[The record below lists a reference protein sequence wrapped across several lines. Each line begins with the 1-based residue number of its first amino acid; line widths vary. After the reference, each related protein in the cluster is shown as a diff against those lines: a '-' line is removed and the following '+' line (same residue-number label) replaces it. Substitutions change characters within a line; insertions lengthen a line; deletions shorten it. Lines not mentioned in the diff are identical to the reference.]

1 MIKISH
7 EFPENYY
14 LEGLTEDLV
23 DYQYCLAHR
32 FQSNPGYR
40 YYFYKYKYQGGEV
53 YLDNSLY
60 ELGSAFSGSEYLE
73 IIKGLG
79 PDYYFLPDV
88 FNQTVD
94 NIESQLSFFANV
106 TSSIS
111 SEVSKPI
118 AICHGMTPK
127 DIISSFRI
135 LNSALPDYAMI
146 AIPFGS
152 HAWLNEED
160 DPKYLRKS
168 KCEDDNARMA
178 ANRGIFL
185 NRYYK
190 TLRKRNIHLLGCKGL
205 REIPFINCLES
216 TDFIRSIDTSLPV
229 ASALEGNEIK
239 MDYKPKFL
247 IDKNFDMPVRN
258 VDLIRKNA
266 EDFRK
271 QFQTT

>member
-7 EFPENYY
+7 EFPKNYY
-14 LEGLTEDLV
+14 LEGFTEDLV

-32 FQSNPGYR
+32 FLSDAAYR
-40 YYFYKYKYQGGEV
+40 NYFYKYKDLGGEV

-60 ELGSAFSGSEYLE
+60 ELGEAFDRSMYMK
-73 IIKGLG
+73 IICTLK

-88 FNQTVD
+88 FNQTTS
-94 NIESQLSFFANV
+94 NIESQLSFFKNV
-106 TSSIS
+106 GPVSYID
-111 SEVSKPI
+111 SKPV
-118 AICHGMTPK
+118 AVCHGMTPK

-168 KCEDDNARMA
+168 KCENDSARMA

-190 TLRKRNIHLLGCKGL
+190 TLKKRNIHLLGCKGL

-216 TDFIRSIDTSLPV
+216 ADFIRSIDTSLPV
-229 ASALEGNEIK
+229 ASALEDNEIK

-247 IDKNFDMPVRN
+247 IDKNFDMPVKN
-258 VDLIRKNA
+258 ADLVRKNV

-271 QFQTT
+271 QFHTK

>member
-7 EFPENYY
+7 ESPENYY
-14 LEGLTEDLV
+14 LQGLTADLV
-23 DYQYCLAHR
+23 AYQYCLAHR
-32 FQSNPGYR
+32 FQSTPAYR

-160 DPKYLRKS
+160 DPKYIRKN

-190 TLRKRNIHLLGCKGL
+190 TLRKRNIHLLGCRGL

-247 IDKNFDMPVRN
+247 IDKNFDMPVRDI
-258 VDLIRKNA
+258 DLVRKNA
-266 EDFRK
+266 EDFRR
-271 QFQTT
+271 QFQTK

>member
-1 MIKISH
+1 M
-7 EFPENYY
+7 
-14 LEGLTEDLV
+14 

-40 YYFYKYKYQGGEV
+40 YYFYKYKHQGGEV

-60 ELGSAFSGSEYLE
+60 ELGSAFSGSEYQK
-73 IIKGLG
+73 IIQDLK

-88 FNQTVD
+88 FNQTAD
-94 NIESQLSFFANV
+94 NIKSQLSFFANV
-106 TSSIS
+106 SSSIS
-111 SEVSKPI
+111 SEASKPI

-205 REIPFINCLES
+205 REISFINHLES
-216 TDFIRSIDTSLPV
+216 TDFIRSIDTSLPI
-229 ASALEGNEIK
+229 ASALEDNEIK

-247 IDKNFDMPVRN
+247 IDKNFDMPVKN
-258 VDLIRKNA
+258 VDLIRKNVK
-266 EDFRK
+266 DFRS
-271 QFQTT
+271 QFHTK

>member
-32 FQSNPGYR
+32 FQSNAHYR
-40 YYFYKYKYQGGEV
+40 DYFRNYKSLGGEV

-60 ELGSAFSGSEYLE
+60 ELGTAFDGQIYQKIIRVLE
-73 IIKGLG
+73 

-88 FNQTVD
+88 FNQTTS
-94 NIESQLSFFANV
+94 NIESQLTFFKNMPHDIFP
-106 TSSIS
+106 S
-111 SEVSKPI
+111 VSKPI
-118 AICHGMTPK
+118 AVCHGMTPK

-135 LNSALPDYAMI
+135 LNSTLPDYAMI

-152 HAWLNEED
+152 HAWLNEEN

-229 ASALEGNEIK
+229 ASALEDNEIK

-247 IDKNFDMPVRN
+247 IDKNFDMPVKN
-258 VDLIRKNA
+258 VDLVRKNV
-266 EDFRK
+266 EDFRN
-271 QFQTT
+271 QFRTK

>member
-32 FQSNPGYR
+32 FQSNVHYR
-40 YYFYKYKYQGGEV
+40 DYFRNYKSLGGEV

-60 ELGSAFSGSEYLE
+60 ELGTAFDGQMYQKIIRVLE
-73 IIKGLG
+73 

-88 FNQTVD
+88 FNQTTS
-94 NIESQLSFFANV
+94 NIESQLTFFKNMPRDIFP
-106 TSSIS
+106 S
-111 SEVSKPI
+111 VSKPI
-118 AICHGMTPK
+118 AVCHGMTPK

-135 LNSALPDYAMI
+135 LNSALPDYAMV

-152 HAWLNEED
+152 HAWLNEEN

-229 ASALEGNEIK
+229 ASALEDNEIK

-247 IDKNFDMPVRN
+247 IDKNFDMPVKN
-258 VDLIRKNA
+258 VDLVRKNV
-266 EDFRK
+266 EDFRN
-271 QFQTT
+271 QFRTK

>member
-7 EFPENYY
+7 EFPKNYY
-14 LEGLTEDLV
+14 LEGFTEDLV

-32 FQSNPGYR
+32 FLSDAAYR
-40 YYFYKYKYQGGEV
+40 NYFYKYKDLGGEV

-60 ELGSAFSGSEYLE
+60 ELGEAFDRSMYMK
-73 IIKGLG
+73 IICTLK

-88 FNQTVD
+88 FNQTTS
-94 NIESQLSFFANV
+94 NIESQLSFFKNV
-106 TSSIS
+106 DPVSYID
-111 SEVSKPI
+111 SKPV
-118 AICHGMTPK
+118 AVCHGMTPK

-168 KCEDDNARMA
+168 KCENDSARMA

-190 TLRKRNIHLLGCKGL
+190 TLKKRNIHLLGCKGL

-216 TDFIRSIDTSLPV
+216 ADFIRSIDTSLPV
-229 ASALEGNEIK
+229 ASALEDNEIK

-247 IDKNFDMPVRN
+247 IDKNFDMPVKN
-258 VDLIRKNA
+258 ADLVRKNVK
-266 EDFRK
+266 DFRK
-271 QFQTT
+271 QFHTK

>member
-14 LEGLTEDLV
+14 LGGLTEDLV

-32 FQSNPGYR
+32 FQSSPGYR

-247 IDKNFDMPVRN
+247 IDKNFDMPVRDI
-258 VDLIRKNA
+258 DLVRKNV

-271 QFQTT
+271 QFQTK

>member
-7 EFPENYY
+7 EFPKNYY
-14 LEGLTEDLV
+14 LEGFTEDLV

-32 FQSNPGYR
+32 FLSDATYR
-40 YYFYKYKYQGGEV
+40 NYFYKYKDLGGEV

-60 ELGSAFSGSEYLE
+60 ELGEAFDRSMYMK
-73 IIKGLG
+73 IICTLK

-88 FNQTVD
+88 FNQTTS
-94 NIESQLSFFANV
+94 NIESQLSFFKNV
-106 TSSIS
+106 DPVSYID
-111 SEVSKPI
+111 SKPV
-118 AICHGMTPK
+118 AVCHGMTPK

-266 EDFRK
+266 EGFRK
-271 QFQTT
+271 QFQTK

>member
-7 EFPENYY
+7 EFPKNYY
-14 LEGLTEDLV
+14 LEGFTEDLV

-32 FQSNPGYR
+32 FLSDAAYR
-40 YYFYKYKYQGGEV
+40 NYFYKYKDLGGEV

-60 ELGSAFSGSEYLE
+60 ELGEAFDRSMYMK
-73 IIKGLG
+73 IICTLK

-88 FNQTVD
+88 FNQTTS
-94 NIESQLSFFANV
+94 NIESQLSFFKNV
-106 TSSIS
+106 DHVSYID
-111 SEVSKPI
+111 SKPV
-118 AICHGMTPK
+118 AVCHGMTPK

-168 KCEDDNARMA
+168 KCENDSARMA

-190 TLRKRNIHLLGCKGL
+190 TLKKRNIHLLGCKGL

-216 TDFIRSIDTSLPV
+216 ADFIRSIDTSLPV
-229 ASALEGNEIK
+229 ASALEDNEIK

-247 IDKNFDMPVRN
+247 IDKNFDMPVKN
-258 VDLIRKNA
+258 VDLVRKNV

-271 QFQTT
+271 QFHTK

>member
-14 LEGLTEDLV
+14 LEGHTEDLV

-32 FQSNPGYR
+32 FLSNDAYREYFYR
-40 YYFYKYKYQGGEV
+40 YKHQGGEV

-94 NIESQLSFFANV
+94 NIESQLSFFTNV
-106 TSSIS
+106 SSDIS

-168 KCEDDNARMA
+168 KCDDDNARMA

-205 REIPFINCLES
+205 REIPFINCLEP

-247 IDKNFDMPVRN
+247 IDKNFDMPVRDI
-258 VDLIRKNA
+258 DLVRKNV
-266 EDFRK
+266 EDFRRQLLTK
-271 QFQTT
+271 

>member
-7 EFPENYY
+7 EFPKNYY
-14 LEGLTEDLV
+14 LEGFTEDLV

-32 FQSNPGYR
+32 FLSDAAYR
-40 YYFYKYKYQGGEV
+40 NYFYKYKDLGGEV

-60 ELGSAFSGSEYLE
+60 ELGEAFDRSMYMK
-73 IIKGLG
+73 IICTLK

-88 FNQTVD
+88 FNQTTS
-94 NIESQLSFFANV
+94 NIESQLSFFKNV
-106 TSSIS
+106 GPVSYID
-111 SEVSKPI
+111 SKPV
-118 AICHGMTPK
+118 AVCHGMTPK

-168 KCEDDNARMA
+168 KCENDSARMA

-216 TDFIRSIDTSLPV
+216 ADFIRSIDTSLPV
-229 ASALEGNEIK
+229 ASALEDNEIK

-247 IDKNFDMPVRN
+247 IDKNFDMPVKN
-258 VDLIRKNA
+258 ADLVRKNV

-271 QFQTT
+271 QFHTK

>member
-32 FQSNPGYR
+32 FQSNVHYR
-40 YYFYKYKYQGGEV
+40 DYFRNYKSLGGEV

-60 ELGSAFSGSEYLE
+60 ELGTAFDGQIYQKIIRVLE
-73 IIKGLG
+73 

-88 FNQTVD
+88 FNQTTS
-94 NIESQLSFFANV
+94 NIESQLTFFKNMPRDIFP
-106 TSSIS
+106 S
-111 SEVSKPI
+111 VSKPI
-118 AICHGMTPK
+118 AVCHGMTPK

-152 HAWLNEED
+152 HAWLNEEN

-216 TDFIRSIDTSLPV
+216 TDFIRSIDTSLPI
-229 ASALEGNEIK
+229 ASALEDNEIK

-247 IDKNFDMPVRN
+247 IDKNFDMPIKN
-258 VDLIRKNA
+258 VDLVRKNV
-266 EDFRK
+266 EDFRN
-271 QFQTT
+271 QFRTK

>member
-32 FQSNPGYR
+32 FQSNTHYR
-40 YYFYKYKYQGGEV
+40 DYFRNYKSLGGEV

-60 ELGSAFSGSEYLE
+60 ELGTAFDGQIYQKIIRVLE
-73 IIKGLG
+73 

-88 FNQTVD
+88 FNQTMS
-94 NIESQLSFFANV
+94 NIESQLTFFKNMPHDIFPA
-106 TSSIS
+106 
-111 SEVSKPI
+111 VSKPI
-118 AICHGMTPK
+118 AVCHGMTPK

-152 HAWLNEED
+152 HAWLNEEN

-229 ASALEGNEIK
+229 ASALEDNEIK

-247 IDKNFDMPVRN
+247 IDKNFDMPVKN
-258 VDLIRKNA
+258 VDLVRKNV
-266 EDFRK
+266 EDFRN
-271 QFQTT
+271 QFRTK

>member
-7 EFPENYY
+7 EFPKNYY
-14 LEGLTEDLV
+14 LEGFTEDLV

-32 FQSNPGYR
+32 FQSSPGYR

-111 SEVSKPI
+111 SEASKPI

-247 IDKNFDMPVRN
+247 IDKNFDMPVRDI
-258 VDLIRKNA
+258 DLVRKNV

-271 QFQTT
+271 QFQTK

>member
-7 EFPENYY
+7 EFPKNYY

-32 FQSNPGYR
+32 FLSDAAYR
-40 YYFYKYKYQGGEV
+40 NYFYKYKDLGGEV

-60 ELGSAFSGSEYLE
+60 ELGEAFDRSMYMK
-73 IIKGLG
+73 IICTLK

-88 FNQTVD
+88 FNQTTS
-94 NIESQLSFFANV
+94 NIESQLSFFKNADPV
-106 TSSIS
+106 SYID
-111 SEVSKPI
+111 SKPV
-118 AICHGMTPK
+118 AVCHGMTPK

-168 KCEDDNARMA
+168 KCENDSARMA

-190 TLRKRNIHLLGCKGL
+190 TLKKRNIHLLGCKGL

-216 TDFIRSIDTSLPV
+216 ADFIRSIDTSLPV
-229 ASALEGNEIK
+229 ASALEDNEIK

-247 IDKNFDMPVRN
+247 IDKNFDMPVKN
-258 VDLIRKNA
+258 ADLVRKNV

-271 QFQTT
+271 QFHTK

>member
-7 EFPENYY
+7 EFPKNYY
-14 LEGLTEDLV
+14 LEGFTEDLV

-32 FQSNPGYR
+32 FLSDAAYR
-40 YYFYKYKYQGGEV
+40 NYFYKYKDLGGEV

-60 ELGSAFSGSEYLE
+60 ELGEAFDRSMYMK
-73 IIKGLG
+73 IICTLK

-88 FNQTVD
+88 FNQTTS
-94 NIESQLSFFANV
+94 NIESQLSFFKNV
-106 TSSIS
+106 DPIS
-111 SEVSKPI
+111 YIDSKPV
-118 AICHGMTPK
+118 AVCHGMTPK

-190 TLRKRNIHLLGCKGL
+190 TLKKRNIHLLGCKGL

-216 TDFIRSIDTSLPV
+216 ADFIRSIDTSLPV
-229 ASALEGNEIK
+229 TSALEDNEIK

-247 IDKNFDMPVRN
+247 IDKNFDMPVKN
-258 VDLIRKNA
+258 VDLVRKNV

-271 QFQTT
+271 QFHTK

>member
-7 EFPENYY
+7 EFPENCY

-32 FQSNPGYR
+32 FQSNPDYR

-106 TSSIS
+106 SSDIS

-247 IDKNFDMPVRN
+247 IDKNFDMPVRDI
-258 VDLIRKNA
+258 DLVRKNA
-266 EDFRK
+266 EDFRR
-271 QFQTT
+271 QFQTK

>member
-7 EFPENYY
+7 EFPKNYY
-14 LEGLTEDLV
+14 LEGFTEDLV

-32 FQSNPGYR
+32 FLSDAAYR
-40 YYFYKYKYQGGEV
+40 NYFYKYKDLGGEV

-60 ELGSAFSGSEYLE
+60 ELGEAFDRSMYMK
-73 IIKGLG
+73 IIRTLK

-88 FNQTVD
+88 FNQTTS
-94 NIESQLSFFANV
+94 NIESQLSFFKNANP
-106 TSSIS
+106 IS
-111 SEVSKPI
+111 YLESKPV
-118 AICHGMTPK
+118 AVCHGMTPK

-168 KCEDDNARMA
+168 KCENDSARMA

-190 TLRKRNIHLLGCKGL
+190 TLKKRNIHLLGCKGL

-216 TDFIRSIDTSLPV
+216 ADFIRSIDTSLPV
-229 ASALEGNEIK
+229 ASALEDNEIK

-247 IDKNFDMPVRN
+247 IDKNFDMPVKN
-258 VDLIRKNA
+258 ADLVRKNV

-271 QFQTT
+271 QFHTK

>member
-32 FQSNPGYR
+32 FQSNVHYR
-40 YYFYKYKYQGGEV
+40 DYFRTYKSLGGEV

-60 ELGSAFSGSEYLE
+60 ELGTAFDGQIYQKIIRVLE
-73 IIKGLG
+73 

-88 FNQTVD
+88 FNQTMS
-94 NIESQLSFFANV
+94 NIESQLTFFKNMPHDIFP
-106 TSSIS
+106 S
-111 SEVSKPI
+111 VSKPI
-118 AICHGMTPK
+118 AVCHGMTPK

-152 HAWLNEED
+152 HAWLNEEN

-229 ASALEGNEIK
+229 ASALEDNEIK

-247 IDKNFDMPVRN
+247 IDKNFDMPVKN
-258 VDLIRKNA
+258 VDLVRKNV
-266 EDFRK
+266 EDFRN
-271 QFQTT
+271 QFRTK